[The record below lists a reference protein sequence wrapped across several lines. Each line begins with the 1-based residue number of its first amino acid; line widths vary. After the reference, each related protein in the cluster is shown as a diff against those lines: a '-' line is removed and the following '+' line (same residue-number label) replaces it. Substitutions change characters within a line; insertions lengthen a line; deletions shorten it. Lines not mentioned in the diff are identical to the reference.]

1 MIKIGLV
8 GLPKSGKTTI
18 FNAVTGS
25 EAETSDYYSG
35 ATKPNLASVEVVDE
49 RIDYLAE
56 IYNPHKKIFATIEY
70 MDFIGI
76 HHDEI
81 KKEIFS
87 GELLSIIRMV
97 NALGLV
103 IRGYDVPGSPS
114 QPEQDIETLETEFLF
129 SDLAICEKKVET
141 LSKQYTK
148 GGKNPD
154 TEKELNLFQKC
165 YDCLSE
171 NKMLKE
177 LEFTAYEEKILRG
190 FQFLT
195 LKSIF
200 IILNVDEDNFGKN
213 QQLKDKLT
221 SKYKIVEI
229 TGKFEMEL
237 QQLEEAEALEF
248 MEEYNI
254 KESAVNKLTR
264 ISYDTLG
271 LISFFTIGSDEVRA
285 WTLKKGET
293 ALDAAAEVHT
303 DLARGFIRAERFTY
317 DDFIEC
323 GSEKALKASGKFHLE
338 GKEYVVQDGDIIC
351 IRHN

>member
-35 ATKPNLASVEVVDE
+35 ATKPNLATVEVVDE
-49 RIDYLAE
+49 RIDYLAG

-129 SDLAICEKKVET
+129 SDLAICEKKSGNSQQT
-141 LSKQYTK
+141 IYK
-148 GGKNPD
+148 G
-154 TEKELNLFQKC
+154 
-165 YDCLSE
+165 
-171 NKMLKE
+171 
-177 LEFTAYEEKILRG
+177 
-190 FQFLT
+190 
-195 LKSIF
+195 
-200 IILNVDEDNFGKN
+200 
-213 QQLKDKLT
+213 
-221 SKYKIVEI
+221 
-229 TGKFEMEL
+229 
-237 QQLEEAEALEF
+237 
-248 MEEYNI
+248 
-254 KESAVNKLTR
+254 
-264 ISYDTLG
+264 
-271 LISFFTIGSDEVRA
+271 
-285 WTLKKGET
+285 W
-293 ALDAAAEVHT
+293 
-303 DLARGFIRAERFTY
+303 
-317 DDFIEC
+317 
-323 GSEKALKASGKFHLE
+323 
-338 GKEYVVQDGDIIC
+338 
-351 IRHN
+351 

>member
-18 FNAVTGS
+18 FDAVTGS

-35 ATKPNLASVEVVDE
+35 ATKPNLATVEVADE
-49 RIDYLAE
+49 RLDYLE
-56 IYNPHKKIFATIEY
+56 GIYNPHKKILATIEY
-70 MDFIGI
+70 IDFIGI

-81 KKEIFS
+81 KREIFS

-103 IRGYDVPGSPS
+103 VRAFDVPGSPA

-129 SDLAICEKKVET
+129 SDLAVCEKKVES
-141 LSKQYTK
+141 LNKQYTK

-154 TEKELNLFQKC
+154 IEKELKLFQKC

-171 NKMLKE
+171 NKMLKTM
-177 LEFTAYEEKILRG
+177 EFTSYEEKIIRG

-195 LKSIF
+195 LKPMF
-200 IILNVDEDNFGKN
+200 VILNVDEDNFGKN
-213 QQLKDKLT
+213 QKLKN
-221 SKYKIVEI
+221 SISEKYEVVEI

-237 QQLEEAEALEF
+237 YQLEESEALEF
-248 MEEYNI
+248 MEEYHI

-264 ISYDTLG
+264 ISYNTLG
-271 LISFFTIGSDEVRA
+271 LISFFTIGKDEVRA
-285 WTLKKGET
+285 WTLKNGET
-293 ALDAAAEVHT
+293 ALDAAAEIHT
-303 DLARGFIRAERFTY
+303 DLARGFIRAERFAY
-317 DDFIEC
+317 DDFKEY
-323 GSEKALKASGKFHLE
+323 GSEKELKASGKFHLE
-338 GKEYVVQDGDIIC
+338 GKEYVVKDGDIIC

>member
-35 ATKPNLASVEVVDE
+35 ATKPNLATVEVVDD

-97 NALGLV
+97 NALGMV
-103 IRGYDVPGSPS
+103 IRGFDVPGSPA

-213 QQLKDKLT
+213 QQLKDKFA

>member
-35 ATKPNLASVEVVDE
+35 ATKPNLATVEVVDD

-97 NALGLV
+97 NALGMV
-103 IRGYDVPGSPS
+103 IRGFDVPGSPA

-213 QQLKDKLT
+213 QQLKDKFA

-338 GKEYVVQDGDIIC
+338 GKEYLVQDGDIIC

>member
-8 GLPKSGKTTI
+8 GLPKSGKTTT

-35 ATKPNLASVEVVDE
+35 ATKPNLATVEVVDE
-49 RIDYLAE
+49 RLDHLEVMYD
-56 IYNPHKKIFATIEY
+56 PKKKIYAAIEY
-70 MDFIGI
+70 IDFVGI
-76 HHDEI
+76 KHDEV

-87 GELLSIIRMV
+87 SELLGIIRMV

-103 IRGYDVPGSPS
+103 IRGFDLPGSPA
-114 QPEQDIETLETEFLF
+114 QPEQEVETLETEFLF
-129 SDLAICEKKVET
+129 SDLAICEKKVES
-141 LSKQYTK
+141 LQKQYSK

-154 TEKELNLFQKC
+154 TEKELKLFQKC

-171 NKMLKE
+171 NNMLKS
-177 LEFTAYEEKILRG
+177 LDFSSNEEKILRG

-195 LKSIF
+195 LKPMF
-200 IILNVDEDNFGKN
+200 LILNVDEENFGKN
-213 QQLKDKLT
+213 
-221 SKYKIVEI
+221 SKFKEKFSKRYKIVEI
-229 TGKFEMEL
+229 AGKFEMEL
-237 QQLEEAEALEF
+237 QQLDENEAKEL

-271 LISFFTIGSDEVRA
+271 LISFFTVGSDEVRA
-285 WTLKKGET
+285 WTLKRGET
-293 ALDAAAEVHT
+293 AVDAAGEIHT

-317 DDFIEC
+317 DDFKEC
-323 GSEKALKASGKFHLE
+323 GSEKALKAAGKFHLE
-338 GKEYVVQDGDIIC
+338 GKEYIVQDGDIIC

>member
-35 ATKPNLASVEVVDE
+35 ATKPNLATFEVADE
-49 RIDYLAE
+49 RLDYLE
-56 IYNPHKKIFATIEY
+56 GIYNPHKKIYATIEY
-70 MDFIGI
+70 IDFIGI

-81 KKEIFS
+81 KREIFS

-97 NALGLV
+97 NALGMV
-103 IRGYDVPGSPS
+103 IRGFDVPGSPA
-114 QPEQDIETLETEFLF
+114 QPEKDIETLETEFLF
-129 SDLAICEKKVET
+129 SDLAVCEKKVES
-141 LSKQYTK
+141 LNKQYTK

-154 TEKELNLFQKC
+154 IEKELKLFQKC
-165 YDCLSE
+165 YDRLSE
-171 NKMLKE
+171 NKMLKT
-177 LEFTAYEEKILRG
+177 LEFTSFEEKIIRG

-195 LKSIF
+195 LKPMF
-200 IILNVDEDNFGKN
+200 VILNVDEDNFGKN
-213 QQLKDKLT
+213 QQLKDRL
-221 SKYKIVEI
+221 SGKYKIVEI
-229 TGKFEMEL
+229 AGKFEMEL
-237 QQLEEAEALEF
+237 CQLEEAEALEF

-264 ISYDTLG
+264 ISYNTLG
-271 LISFFTIGSDEVRA
+271 LVSFFTIGKDEVRA

-317 DDFIEC
+317 DDFKEC

>member
-200 IILNVDEDNFGKN
+200 IILNVDEENFGKN
-213 QQLKDKLT
+213 QHLKDKLT

-338 GKEYVVQDGDIIC
+338 GKEYLVQDGDIIC

>member
-25 EAETSDYYSG
+25 EAEISDYYSG
-35 ATKPNLASVEVVDE
+35 ATKPNLATVEVVDE
-49 RIDYLAE
+49 RLDYLAE

-70 MDFIGI
+70 IDFIGI

-81 KKEIFS
+81 KREIFS

-103 IRGYDVPGSPS
+103 IRGFYVPGSPA

-129 SDLAICEKKVET
+129 SDLAICEKKVDT
-141 LSKQYTK
+141 LGKQFTK

-154 TEKELNLFQKC
+154 TEKELKLFKKC

-171 NKMLKE
+171 NKMLKT
-177 LEFTAYEEKILRG
+177 LEFTTYEEKILRG

-195 LKSIF
+195 LKPMF

-213 QQLKDKLT
+213 QQLKDRL
-221 SKYKIVEI
+221 SDKYKIVEI
-229 TGKFEMEL
+229 AGKFEMEL
-237 QQLEEAEALEF
+237 HQLEEAEALEF

-271 LISFFTIGSDEVRA
+271 LISFFTLGKDEVRA

-317 DDFIEC
+317 DDFKEC

>member
-35 ATKPNLASVEVVDE
+35 ATKPNLATVEVVDE
-49 RIDYLAE
+49 RLDYLAE
-56 IYNPHKKIFATIEY
+56 IYNPHKKIFAAIEY
-70 MDFIGI
+70 IDFIGI

-81 KKEIFS
+81 KREIFS

-103 IRGYDVPGSPS
+103 IRGFDVPGSPA

-129 SDLAICEKKVET
+129 SDLAVCEKKVES
-141 LSKQYTK
+141 LNKQYTK

-154 TEKELNLFQKC
+154 IEKELKLFQKC
-165 YDCLSE
+165 YDRLSE
-171 NKMLKE
+171 HKMLKT
-177 LEFTAYEEKILRG
+177 LEFTSQEEKIIRG

-195 LKSIF
+195 LKPMF
-200 IILNVDEDNFGKN
+200 VILNVDEDNFGKN
-213 QQLKDKLT
+213 QQIKDRI
-221 SKYKIVEI
+221 SGKYKIVEI

-237 QQLEEAEALEF
+237 YQLAEVEALEF
-248 MEEYNI
+248 MKEYDI

-264 ISYDTLG
+264 ISYNTLG
-271 LISFFTIGSDEVRA
+271 LVSFFTIGKDEVRA
-285 WTLKKGET
+285 WTLKNGET

-317 DDFIEC
+317 DDFKEC

-338 GKEYVVQDGDIIC
+338 GKEYVVKDGDIIC

>member
-25 EAETSDYYSG
+25 EADTSDYYSG
-35 ATKPNLASVEVVDE
+35 AAKPNLAIVEVADE
-49 RIDYLAE
+49 RIDYLE
-56 IYNPHKKIFATIEY
+56 GIYNPHKTIYATIEY
-70 MDFIGI
+70 MDFVGI
-76 HHDEI
+76 QHDEI

-87 GELLSIIRMV
+87 GELLSVIRMV

-103 IRGYDVPGSPS
+103 IRGFNVPGSPA
-114 QPEQDIETLETEFLF
+114 QPEQDIDTLETEFLF

-141 LSKQYTK
+141 LTKQYSK

-165 YDCLSE
+165 YACLSE
-171 NKMLKE
+171 NKMLKT
-177 LEFTAYEEKILRG
+177 LAFTSYEEKILRG

-195 LKSIF
+195 LKPMF

-213 QQLKDKLT
+213 QELKDKL
-221 SKYKIVEI
+221 SGKYKIVEI
-229 TGKFEMEL
+229 AGKFEMEL
-237 QQLEEAEALEF
+237 HQLDEAEALEF
-248 MEEYNI
+248 MQEYNI
-254 KESAVNKLTR
+254 LESAVNKLTR

-285 WTLKKGET
+285 WTLRKGET
-293 ALDAAAEVHT
+293 ALDAAGEVHS
-303 DLARGFIRAERFTY
+303 DLAQGFIRAERFTY
-317 DDFIEC
+317 DDFKEC

-338 GKEYVVQDGDIIC
+338 GKEYLVQDGDIIC

>member
-35 ATKPNLASVEVVDE
+35 ATKPNLATVEVVDE
-49 RIDYLAE
+49 RIDYLAG

-338 GKEYVVQDGDIIC
+338 GKEYLVQDGDIIC

>member
-25 EAETSDYYSG
+25 EADTSDYYSG
-35 ATKPNLASVEVVDE
+35 VTKPNLAIVEVADE
-49 RIDYLAE
+49 RIDYLAG
-56 IYNPHKKIFATIEY
+56 IYNPHKTIFATIEY
-70 MDFIGI
+70 MDFVGI

-87 GELLSIIRMV
+87 GELLSVIRMV

-103 IRGYDVPGSPS
+103 IRGFDVPGSPA

-141 LSKQYTK
+141 LGKQYTK

-171 NKMLKE
+171 NKMLKT
-177 LEFTAYEEKILRG
+177 LEFSSYEEKVLRG

-195 LKSIF
+195 LKPMF
-200 IILNVDEDNFGKN
+200 IILNMDEDNFGKN
-213 QQLKDKLT
+213 QELKDRL
-221 SKYKIVEI
+221 SESYKVVEI
-229 TGKFEMEL
+229 AGKFEMEL
-237 QQLEEAEALEF
+237 LQLDEAEALEF

-285 WTLKKGET
+285 WTLRKGET
-293 ALDAAAEVHT
+293 ALDAAGEVHT
-303 DLARGFIRAERFTY
+303 DLAHGFIRAERFTY
-317 DDFIEC
+317 DDFKES
-323 GSEKALKASGKFHLE
+323 GSEKALKACGKFHLE
-338 GKEYVVQDGDIIC
+338 GKEYIVQDGDIIC

>member
-35 ATKPNLASVEVVDE
+35 ATKPNLATVEVVDD

>member
-1 MIKIGLV
+1 
-8 GLPKSGKTTI
+8 
-18 FNAVTGS
+18 
-25 EAETSDYYSG
+25 
-35 ATKPNLASVEVVDE
+35 
-49 RIDYLAE
+49 
-56 IYNPHKKIFATIEY
+56 
-70 MDFIGI
+70 
-76 HHDEI
+76 
-81 KKEIFS
+81 
-87 GELLSIIRMV
+87 
-97 NALGLV
+97 
-103 IRGYDVPGSPS
+103 
-114 QPEQDIETLETEFLF
+114 
-129 SDLAICEKKVET
+129 
-141 LSKQYTK
+141 
-148 GGKNPD
+148 
-154 TEKELNLFQKC
+154 
-165 YDCLSE
+165 
-171 NKMLKE
+171 
-177 LEFTAYEEKILRG
+177 
-190 FQFLT
+190 
-195 LKSIF
+195 
-200 IILNVDEDNFGKN
+200 
-213 QQLKDKLT
+213 
-221 SKYKIVEI
+221 
-229 TGKFEMEL
+229 MEL

>member
-8 GLPKSGKTTI
+8 GLSKSGKTTI

-25 EAETSDYYSG
+25 EAETSDYYTG
-35 ATKPNLASVEVVDE
+35 ATKPNLATVDVVDE
-49 RIDYLAE
+49 RVDYLE
-56 IYNPHKKIFATIEY
+56 GIYKPHKKIFATIEY
-70 MDFIGI
+70 IDFIGI
-76 HHDEI
+76 KHDEV

-87 GELLSIIRMV
+87 SELLGIIRQV

-103 IRGYDVPGSPS
+103 IKGFDIPGSHA

-129 SDLAICEKKVET
+129 SDLTICEKKVES
-141 LSKQYTK
+141 LSKQYHK

-154 TEKELNLFQKC
+154 IEKELALFQKC
-165 YDCLSE
+165 YECLSE
-171 NKMLKE
+171 NKMLKTF
-177 LEFTAYEEKILRG
+177 EFSGQEEKILRG

-195 LKSIF
+195 LKPMF
-200 IILNVDEDNFGKN
+200 IILNVDEENFGKN
-213 QQLKDKLT
+213 NNLIEKLAPT
-221 SKYKIVEI
+221 YKVVEI
-229 TGKFEMEL
+229 AGKFEMEL
-237 QQLEEAEALEF
+237 HQLDDDEAREF

-285 WTLKKGET
+285 WTLKIGET
-293 ALDAAAEVHT
+293 ALDAAGEIHT
-303 DLARGFIRAERFTY
+303 DLARGFIRAERFTF
-317 DDFIEC
+317 DDFKEC

-338 GKEYVVQDGDIIC
+338 GKEYKVQDGDILC

>member
-35 ATKPNLASVEVVDE
+35 ATKPNLATVEVADE
-49 RIDYLAE
+49 RLDYLE
-56 IYNPHKKIFATIEY
+56 GIYNPHKKIYATIEY
-70 MDFIGI
+70 IDFIGI
-76 HHDEI
+76 HHDEV

-87 GELLSIIRMV
+87 SELLGIIRMV
-97 NALGLV
+97 NALGMV
-103 IRGYDVPGSPS
+103 IRGFDVPGSPA
-114 QPEQDIETLETEFLF
+114 QPEKDIETLETEFLF
-129 SDLAICEKKVET
+129 SDLAVCEKKVES
-141 LSKQYTK
+141 LNKQYTK

-154 TEKELNLFQKC
+154 IEKELKLFQKC
-165 YDCLSE
+165 YDRLSE
-171 NKMLKE
+171 NMMLKT
-177 LEFTAYEEKILRG
+177 LEFTSFEEKILRG

-195 LKSIF
+195 LKPMF
-200 IILNVDEDNFGKN
+200 VILNVDEDNFGKN
-213 QQLKDKLT
+213 QQLKDRL
-221 SKYKIVEI
+221 SDKYKIVEI

-237 QQLEEAEALEF
+237 CQLEEAEALEF

-264 ISYDTLG
+264 ISYNTLG
-271 LISFFTIGSDEVRA
+271 LVSFFTIGKDEVRA

-317 DDFIEC
+317 DDFKEC

>member
-35 ATKPNLASVEVVDE
+35 ATKPNLATVEVADE
-49 RIDYLAE
+49 RLDYLE
-56 IYNPHKKIFATIEY
+56 GIYDPHKKIFATIEY
-70 MDFIGI
+70 IDFIGI
-76 HHDEI
+76 KHDEV

-87 GELLSIIRMV
+87 GELLGIIRMV

-103 IRGYDVPGSPS
+103 VRGFDVPGSPA

-129 SDLAICEKKVET
+129 SDLAICEKKVDS

-154 TEKELNLFQKC
+154 IEKELKLFQKC

-171 NKMLKE
+171 NKMLKT
-177 LEFTAYEEKILRG
+177 LEFTTYEEKVLRG

-195 LKSIF
+195 LKPMF
-200 IILNVDEDNFGKN
+200 VILNVDEEIFGKN
-213 QQLKDKLT
+213 RQLKDKL
-221 SKYKIVEI
+221 SEKYKIVEI
-229 TGKFEMEL
+229 AGKFEMEL
-237 QQLEEAEALEF
+237 HQLEETEALEF

-271 LISFFTIGSDEVRA
+271 LISFFTIGKDEVRA
-285 WTLKKGET
+285 WTLKNGET

-303 DLARGFIRAERFTY
+303 DLARGFIRAERFTF
-317 DDFIEC
+317 DDLKEC
-323 GSEKALKASGKFHLE
+323 GSEKELKASGKFHLE